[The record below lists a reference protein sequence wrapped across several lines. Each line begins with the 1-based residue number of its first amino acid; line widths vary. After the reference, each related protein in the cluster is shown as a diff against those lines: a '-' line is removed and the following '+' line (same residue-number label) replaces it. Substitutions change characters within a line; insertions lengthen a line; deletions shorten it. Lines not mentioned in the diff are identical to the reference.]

1 MAVIEGRLSETI
13 TAVAT
18 PPGKGGVGVVR
29 IAGPHAYNIAQ
40 HITRNSQQFR
50 PRYAHFQSFYDCED
64 QLVDQGLLLYFPNPH
79 SFTGD
84 DIIEL
89 QAHGGP
95 VILDNLVQA
104 VVAQGA
110 RLARPGEFSQR
121 AFLNNKIDL
130 AQAEA
135 IADLIDASSKQ
146 AAQSAQRSLTGA
158 FSKTIY
164 ELVEQLVSLRT
175 YIEAAIDF
183 PDDDVDFLSEG
194 NVYQRLYSIQDQL
207 DKVKQ
212 SAQQGRLL
220 REGMTLVIA
229 GEPNAGK
236 SSLMN
241 ALSGSETAIVTEMAG
256 TTRDVLK
263 EHIHIDGMPLHIVD
277 TAGLHD
283 SDNLVEQEGIRR
295 AQQVIDEADLVLLVV
310 DATKEQPMAQLLQEL
325 NLTHLNQAQH
335 VTVVD
340 NKIDLNHQ
348 KPGMQSL
355 DAFPYNRIQ
364 LSAKQGTGIDHL
376 REHLRQ
382 TMGLTQHTEGTFM
395 ARQRHLIALEQA
407 ERYLLEGQHQL
418 EQFQAGECL
427 AEELRQAQF
436 ALNEITG
443 EFSHEDLLDRIF
455 SSFCIGK

>member
-1 MAVIEGRLSETI
+1 MTVIEDNLSETI

-29 IAGPHAYNIAQ
+29 IAGPQAYAIAQ
-40 HITRNSQQFR
+40 HITRNERQLQ
-50 PRYAHFQSFYDCED
+50 PRYAYFQSFYDAHN
-64 QLVDQGLLLYFPNPH
+64 QLIDQGILLYFRQPY

-84 DIIEL
+84 DVIEL

-95 VILDNLVQA
+95 VVLDSLLQA
-104 VVAQGA
+104 VTAQGA

-146 AAQSAQRSLTGA
+146 AAQSAQRSLSGA
-158 FSKTIY
+158 FSETIY

-207 DKVKQ
+207 QQVKQ
-212 SAQQGRLL
+212 SAQQGQLL

-241 ALSGSETAIVTEMAG
+241 ALSGNETAIVTEVAG

-310 DATKEQPMAQLLQEL
+310 DATKDQAIQQLLNQL
-325 NLTHLNQAQH
+325 NLAHLNEAQH
-335 VTVVD
+335 VTVID
-340 NKIDLNHQ
+340 NKIDLNQQRPSVHNDNQ
-348 KPGMQSL
+348 
-355 DAFPYNRIQ
+355 FPYTRIQ
-364 LSAKQGTGIDHL
+364 LSAKHGTGIDLL
-376 REHLRQ
+376 RDHLRQ

-395 ARQRHLIALEQA
+395 ARQRHITALKQA
-407 ERYLLEGQHQL
+407 ESYLQEGKHQL

-427 AEELRQAQF
+427 AEELRQAQL